1 MKGTQGNDWTGNG
14 KSIYMTLGAS
24 NHTDKDREARDF
36 YATDPIAIDRLVS
49 CPSVVLPKKIW
60 ECACGKGHLSK
71 RLEELGY
78 DVFSTDIE
86 DRGCGFVLDFL
97 KAERCM
103 PADCSCILTN
113 PPYKYATEF
122 VLHALELLPD
132 NGLCVMFLKTTFLE
146 GTRRYKEL
154 YSKCPPEYVLQFS
167 KRVLCAKNADFEG
180 MLKGGGSAV
189 AYCWMVWRKGFR
201 GETTIKWI

>member
-1 MKGTQGNDWTGNG
+1 MEKATSKDWTGNR
-14 KSIYMTLGAS
+14 KSTYITLGAS
-24 NHTDKDREARDF
+24 NHTDKNREVRDF
-36 YATDPIAIDRLVS
+36 YATDPVAVDRLVS
-49 CPSVVLPKKIW
+49 CPSVALPKKIW
-60 ECACGKGHLSK
+60 ECACGEGHLSK

-86 DRGCGFVLDFL
+86 DRGYGFVLDFL
-97 KAERCM
+97 KDGKGM
-103 PADCSCILTN
+103 PAGCSCILTN

-122 VLHALELLPD
+122 VVHALELLPG

-146 GTRRYKEL
+146 GVRRYREL

-180 MLKGGGSAV
+180 MLRGGGSAV
-189 AYCWMVWRKGFR
+189 PYCWMVWRKGFH